1 MAKMPKVSI
10 IIPVYN
16 GAKYVEQALNS
27 ALNQTYPNIEI
38 IVVNDGSKDNTDDIL
53 QKYKKK
59 VKYFKKENGGVSTA
73 LNLAIQK
80 STGKYFSWLSHD
92 DLYYPTKIEEE
103 MKIITDKTIIMSD
116 YDVIDE
122 NGNITKYEYLPHE
135 LIERHPEYALF
146 KGYING
152 VSLLIPKQAFADAGL
167 FAIDKHCTQDYYMW
181 LAMILKG
188 YKFVHIPKILVSS
201 RQHRE
206 QVTNTSP
213 LMLSE
218 GNQLWIDMMTKLP
231 LKTKKK
237 MSNTEY
243 SFYKDMETLLKIT
256 PYQNAIN
263 FAKNMQKKLKSEINS
278 DSIVVSVIMVTTN
291 ESPAS
296 INKAIS
302 SVLEQTHKNLELIIV
317 NDNPSNYSKK
327 DLNAFSKDK
336 RIKYIENKIPIGLVY
351 SRNKAIEN
359 TKGTYIE
366 FITANT
372 EYLKDKTTCQLTE
385 LLRCSKK
392 FSHTS
397 YIDMKSKKT
406 IDTSNQNGDLLREC
420 INNCLITLPTIMIEK
435 NLLLNHQFTFEEDKI
450 FILSILEEEPIVAV
464 EKALVKINMPPSDT
478 DTQVKNLKQL
488 LTYVLNNKTLSACN
502 TQIDELI
509 TTIVK
514 LNNPKYDRF
523 YYNEYQKVINS
534 KSWKITKPIRQITN
548 TIARQKKKLSSIKVL
563 IK

>member
-152 VSLLIPKQAFADAGL
+152 VSLLIPKQAFVDAGL
-167 FAIDKHCTQDYYMW
+167 FAVDKRCTQDYYMW

-231 LKTKKK
+231 LKVKKK

-256 PYQNAIN
+256 PYQDAIN
-263 FAKNMQKKLKSEINS
+263 FAKKMQEKLKQEINT
-278 DSIVVSVIMVTTN
+278 DSIVVSVIMVITN
-291 ESPAS
+291 ESPSS
-296 INKAIS
+296 INKAIT

-327 DLNAFSKDK
+327 DLNSLTKDK
-336 RIKYIENKIPIGLVY
+336 RIKYIENKVPIGLVN
-351 SRNKAIEN
+351 SRNKAIESS
-359 TKGTYIE
+359 KGAYIE
-366 FITANT
+366 FITAST
-372 EYLKDKTTCQLTE
+372 EYLKEKTTCQLTE
-385 LLRCSKK
+385 LLRCNKK

-397 YIDMKSKKT
+397 YIDTKTKKT
-406 IDTSNQNGDLLREC
+406 IDTSSQNGDLLREC
-420 INNCLITLPTIMIEK
+420 INNCLITLPTVMIERK
-435 NLLLNHQFTFEEDKI
+435 LLLNHLFIYEDDRI
-450 FILSILEEEPIVAV
+450 FILSILKEEPVVAL
-464 EKALVKINMPPSDT
+464 EKALAKITITPINSNT
-478 DTQVKNLKQL
+478 EVKNLKQL
-488 LTYVLNNKTLSACN
+488 LTYILNDRTLSTCN
-502 TQIDELI
+502 SQIDELI
-509 TTIVK
+509 YTIAR
-514 LNNPKYDRF
+514 LNNPKYEHY
-523 YYNEYQKVINS
+523 YYNEYQQVINS

-548 TIARQKKKLSSIKVL
+548 TIARQKKKLNSRKTSMK
-563 IK
+563 